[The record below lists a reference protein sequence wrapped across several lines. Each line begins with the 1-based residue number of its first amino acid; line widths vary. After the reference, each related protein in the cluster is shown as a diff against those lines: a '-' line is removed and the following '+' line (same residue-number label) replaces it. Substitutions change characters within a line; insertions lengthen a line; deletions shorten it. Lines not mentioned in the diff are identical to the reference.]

1 MFLQFLCLGNRDM
14 QLESD
19 PVVTLTDNQLLG
31 AGNERLCFVHPHD
44 NTRCIKVTRPGVT
57 HRSQNAIEQQYFE
70 YLNEQATPFT
80 YLPEYYGVVQTNYGL
95 GLVFERI
102 LDDNNQPSQ
111 RLDALINNN
120 EISNSC
126 AAEAVDELQEYL
138 LKYGIML
145 GDINSDQIL
154 MRRENRTLKPII
166 IDGIGPRHLGFKS
179 FVYTR
184 VTFLARYKLKK
195 NWPILLEGLGLAS

>member
-1 MFLQFLCLGNRDM
+1 MYHKECLLNGYDIM
-14 QLESD
+14 GSQMPLITLEHAR
-19 PVVTLTDNQLLG
+19 LLG
-31 AGNERLCFVHPHD
+31 SGNERLCFVHPE
-44 NTRCIKVTRPGVT
+44 NERLCIKVTKPGVT

-70 YLNEQATPFT
+70 YLKEQATPFT
-80 YLPEYYGVVQTNYGL
+80 YLPEYYGVVQTNYGP

-111 RLDALINNN
+111 RLDALIKNH

-126 AAEAVDELQEYL
+126 AAEAVEELQEYL

-145 GDINSDQIL
+145 GDINPDQIL
-154 MRRENRTLKPII
+154 MRREKRTLKPVI
-166 IDGIGPRHLGFKS
+166 IDGVGPRHLGFKS

-184 VTFLARYKLKK
+184 VTPLARYKLKK
-195 NWPILLEGLGLAS
+195 NWPILVEGLGLAS